1 MMVVI
6 VVIGAASVLAYLWRR
21 QWVDAA
27 LVLVATAALA
37 GLAADLRGPA
47 PASPVVETLSGD
59 GLRASQWDDLPA
71 RPLRWTAPDTPTLR
85 LAFPPTLALG
95 RMFTLTAR
103 RDHPAPARLQLL
115 DENSQVLAS
124 AAGTGDLTVQWL
136 PPVAEKLVL
145 RARLLDAAGKVID
158 RGPVPLVVQA
168 SVPLKVEGRFDAPS
182 FDVRALEQQLVAS
195 HVAVDWQVT
204 LGRAITLHEE
214 TAQDGAPDLAVID
227 AAWFE
232 HAAPAVR
239 GSLLARVAKGMPLLI
254 LAGNAAHTGLWSQA
268 LQLPLTA
275 QADGKTTGGAM
286 PLAVAPFNPAAA
298 NVRDWH
304 ANDNIAWTRT
314 WQQGRITWLG
324 AADWHRYTITQP
336 QALASW
342 WQGIFDTAGVRREQ
356 SVTWL
361 APGEMPLPDQRL
373 AVCAQGV
380 KGDAVF
386 PQLAQTLAWQR
397 RADHVDAA
405 CVAVWPRQ
413 PGWLTVQAGAARHD
427 EYVYASE
434 DWPLWPRAQRRDAT
448 ARYLARKPVNSRV
461 DTEAPA
467 KYASPFAIAFAL
479 AMLLLWWRERR

>member
-6 VVIGAASVLAYLWRR
+6 LVIGAASMLAYLWRR

-27 LVLVATAALA
+27 LVLVATAALG
-37 GLAADLRGPA
+37 GLAAHLRGPA

-59 GLRASQWDDLPA
+59 GLRASQWDDVPA

-85 LAFPPTLALG
+85 PAFPPTLALG
-95 RMFTLTAR
+95 RMFTLTVR
-103 RDHPAPARLQLL
+103 RDHPVPARLQLL

-158 RGPVPLVVQA
+158 QGPVPLVVQA

-182 FDVRALEQQLVAS
+182 FDVRALEEQLVAS
-195 HVAVDWQVT
+195 HVAVDWEVT
-204 LGRAITLHEE
+204 LGRAITRTEK
-214 TAQDGAPDLAVID
+214 TVQDAAPDLAIVD

-239 GSLLARVAKGMPLLI
+239 NSMLARVAKGMPLLI
-254 LAGNAAHTGLWSQA
+254 LAGNAANTGLWSQV
-268 LQLPLTA
+268 LQLPLAA
-275 QADGKTTGGAM
+275 QADGKTTGGPM
-286 PLAVAPFNPAAA
+286 PLAVAPFNPASA
-298 NVRDWH
+298 NVHDWH
-304 ANDNIAWTRT
+304 SADNIAWTRT

-324 AADWHRYTITQP
+324 GAGWHRYAITQP
-336 QALASW
+336 QALAAW
-342 WQGIFDTAGVRREQ
+342 WQGVVDTAGVRREQ

-380 KGDAVF
+380 KGDAEF
-386 PQLAQTLAWQR
+386 TQLAQTLAWQR

-405 CVAVWPRQ
+405 CVAVWPRK
-413 PGWLTVQAGAARHD
+413 PGWLTVQTGATRHD

-434 DWPLWPRAQRRDAT
+434 DWPLWQRAQRRDAT
-448 ARYLARKPVNSRV
+448 VRYLARKPVNRRV
-461 DTEAPA
+461 DTTAPS
-467 KYASPFAIAFAL
+467 KHASPFAIVFAL